1 MDEGR
6 APLFGEHSTYL
17 IVTLFLFHPYLG
29 QKICT
34 KYFTV
39 DFLPNWLAF
48 LREYLCSSQIRILC
62 ISWKSF
68 PSDNMKNLDM
78 HMLNMWFYVF
88 SWWPDTVFI
97 VLNVS
102 FLASRK
108 INSVLNLQDS

>member
-39 DFLPNWLAF
+39 DFLPDWLAF
-48 LREYLCSSQIRILC
+48 LREYLCSKPNQ
-62 ISWKSF
+62 
-68 PSDNMKNLDM
+68 
-78 HMLNMWFYVF
+78 
-88 SWWPDTVFI
+88 DT
-97 VLNVS
+97 LH
-102 FLASRK
+102 FLK
-108 INSVLNLQDS
+108 ELPFW